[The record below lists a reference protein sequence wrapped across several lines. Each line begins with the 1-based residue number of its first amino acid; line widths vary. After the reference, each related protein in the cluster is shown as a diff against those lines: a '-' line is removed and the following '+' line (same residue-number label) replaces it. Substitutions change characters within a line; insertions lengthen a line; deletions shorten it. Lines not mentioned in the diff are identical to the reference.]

1 MKALFKG
8 SDKTKLRKA
17 YEKRFGVVE
26 GDFVLYNKEG
36 NRVYFEASKGCWLR
50 WEHDS
55 KGNITFLESSKSSSV
70 SYFNGSW
77 IKSEYDQTGK
87 EVYREDS
94 INGVTI
100 GERPCEV
107 KTITIEGKE
116 YTLTE
121 VKL

>member
-55 KGNITFLESSKSSSV
+55 KANITFLESSNSSSG